1 MKNCHVCGFECDNSV
16 ELCPLCG
23 ADLSGAEETVEETE
37 EAVIKNPVLLASF
50 EDVVSAEIFKDIL
63 IDNNIIFSSSNNDSG
78 SIRVVFGGGFLS
90 EEIYVE
96 ESQFEDAQK
105 LYDEF
110 LNSEQLFEEDILED

>member
-23 ADLSGAEETVEETE
+23 ADLSVAEEISEETE
-37 EAVIKNPVLLASF
+37 EALIKNPVLLATF
-50 EDVVSAEIFKDIL
+50 QDVVSAEIFKDIL
-63 IDNNIIFSSSNNDSG
+63 VDNKIIFSSSNNDSG

-96 ESQFEDAQK
+96 ESQFEEAEK

-110 LNSEQLFEEDILED
+110 LNSKELFEQDILED

>member
-1 MKNCHVCGFECDNSV
+1 MKNCHVCGLECDEAV
-16 ELCPLCG
+16 ELCPICG
-23 ADLSGAEETVEETE
+23 ADLSGVEESIEETE
-37 EAVIKNPVLLASF
+37 EAVIKNPVLLATF

-63 IDNNIIFSSSNNDSG
+63 VDNNIIFSSSNNDTG

-96 ESQFEDAQK
+96 ESEFEAAQK

-110 LNSEQLFEEDILED
+110 LNSEELFEEEIIED

>member
-1 MKNCHVCGFECDNSV
+1 MKNCHVCGFECDDAV

-23 ADLSGAEETVEETE
+23 ADLTGAEDVAEETE
-37 EAVIKNPVLLASF
+37 EAVIKNPVLLATF

-96 ESQFEDAQK
+96 ETQFEEAEK
-105 LYDEF
+105 LYEEF
-110 LNSEQLFEEDILED
+110 LSSEELFEQDILED